1 METAMKVHKSG
12 VNQGSLMAADEWTWL
27 IQDLPDTFGEGAR
40 REFLNA
46 GEPTSTR
53 AKVEANRS
61 PKGTDVAHLPFFS
74 YVDDTVAVLEV
85 PIFGGNEVGKY
96 TMEAFDKY
104 AEENHLNWAPKKTKL
119 SVFGHKEA
127 PDDKFWVML
136 AGKQTFNKGEVEILG
151 EILENN
157 LFKGKSNYER
167 TLGRA
172 RSAGRRVKW
181 MCASEDGAL
190 LNLMRTMII
199 ATVISRIRAGLA
211 LTSLTHRQYQTLDAV
226 VGGVIKETMALG
238 YHVSARAALALM
250 GLRSMKSE
258 MELEKLRIFGRAN
271 TTAAGPLT
279 RQIMERRRDQIDEG
293 KEKKGFL
300 YDVAQILKRERLQKH
315 WRNSKTWTEK
325 TLNRWKT
332 KIKTTMDKSDAVSW
346 KRWLATKD
354 KTRTEKHGS
363 LNNNLQW
370 TMPKLK
376 GKDAWKRMNG
386 GSQIRN
392 ALFITWMTG
401 ATNLRSNKT
410 RTESDTAGRGNREC
424 RLCGGGREDEWHLL
438 DECEKLDAP
447 RHLLWKRV
455 DKLMAAG
462 MTPGERRWDR
472 AKRQYKGERRK

>member
-1 METAMKVHKSG
+1 
-12 VNQGSLMAADEWTWL
+12 
-27 IQDLPDTFGEGAR
+27 
-40 REFLNA
+40 
-46 GEPTSTR
+46 
-53 AKVEANRS
+53 
-61 PKGTDVAHLPFFS
+61 
-74 YVDDTVAVLEV
+74 
-85 PIFGGNEVGKY
+85 
-96 TMEAFDKY
+96 
-104 AEENHLNWAPKKTKL
+104 
-119 SVFGHKEA
+119 
-127 PDDKFWVML
+127 
-136 AGKQTFNKGEVEILG
+136 LG
-151 EILENN
+151 EILENK
-157 LFKGKSNYER
+157 LFKGKRNYER
-167 TLGRA
+167 TMERA

-211 LTSLTHRQYQTLDAV
+211 LTSLTHSQYQTLDAV

-293 KEKKGFL
+293 TEKKGFL

-315 WRNSKTWTEK
+315 WRNSKTWSEK
-325 TLNRWKT
+325 KLNKWKT
-332 KIKTTMDKSDAVSW
+332 KIKTTMDKSDAVRW

-354 KTRTEKHGS
+354 RTRTEKHGS

-401 ATNLRSNKT
+401 AANLRSNKT
-410 RTESDTAGRGNREC
+410 RTESDAAGRGNRKC
-424 RLCGGGREDEWHLL
+424 RLCGGGSEDEWHLL

-447 RHLLWKRV
+447 RHLLWNRV
-455 DKLMAAG
+455 DKLSRDESWRTMVGQGEEAVKGRKERMMVKLFKPNG
-462 MTPGERRWDR
+462 MSKPNQDKVIEAT
-472 AKRQYKGERRK
+472 KNFLVSVHRQYRDGNHDILQTRWTKLGEGLSMQQVNNATAQGFGAIVADLNR